1 MDLIFLLQAIL
12 QSKVTVLLLTSL
24 SVLTAAKQYLGDPI
38 HCIFDARSGVKTE
51 AIDAFC
57 WIHATFPLDPSLIE
71 KLSQL
76 PGHGPP
82 HISRL
87 CSASQTP
94 PPDTSFYQWVHV
106 FLILQVKDNNK
117 LFVIISVLISS
128 RLSRSWCRP
137 SCGTTWRA
145 GGWPASPWTR

>member
-1 MDLIFLLQAIL
+1 MSKGFNFKCTDVNVLRRFMIHLIFLLQAIL

-106 FLILQVKDNNK
+106 FLILQVKDNN
-117 LFVIISVLISS
+117 L
-128 RLSRSWCRP
+128 
-137 SCGTTWRA
+137 
-145 GGWPASPWTR
+145 

>member
-1 MDLIFLLQAIL
+1 MAILPKFILIARCAVQAIL
-12 QSKVTVLLLTSL
+12 QSKVTVLLLTAL

-87 CSASQTP
+87 CSANQSP

-106 FLILQVKDNNK
+106 FLILQVRRKYFTAIAIDSITY
-117 LFVIISVLISS
+117 FSS
-128 RLSRSWCRP
+128 
-137 SCGTTWRA
+137 
-145 GGWPASPWTR
+145 

>member
-1 MDLIFLLQAIL
+1 MLQAIL

-71 KLSQL
+71 KLSNL
-76 PGHGPP
+76 PGRG
-82 HISRL
+82 IRVV
-87 CSASQTP
+87 
-94 PPDTSFYQWVHV
+94 FYQTAY
-106 FLILQVKDNNK
+106 
-117 LFVIISVLISS
+117 SS
-128 RLSRSWCRP
+128 FSTNPLLSLVQMVNP
-137 SCGTTWRA
+137 KT
-145 GGWPASPWTR
+145 

>member
-1 MDLIFLLQAIL
+1 MLQAIL

-71 KLSQL
+71 KLSNL
-76 PGHGPP
+76 PGRGIRVVFYTRQLIGLLVRILCFHWFKWTTRKPN
-82 HISRL
+82 SRAWSPTYQSTML
-87 CSASQTP
+87 SQSKP
-94 PPDTSFYQWVHV
+94 
-106 FLILQVKDNNK
+106 
-117 LFVIISVLISS
+117 SS
-128 RLSRSWCRP
+128 
-137 SCGTTWRA
+137 
-145 GGWPASPWTR
+145 

>member
-1 MDLIFLLQAIL
+1 MSMLCCVQAIL
-12 QSKVTVLLLTSL
+12 QSKVTVLLLTAL

-87 CSASQTP
+87 CSANQSP

-106 FLILQVKDNNK
+106 FLILQVRRKYFTAIAIDSITY
-117 LFVIISVLISS
+117 FSS
-128 RLSRSWCRP
+128 
-137 SCGTTWRA
+137 
-145 GGWPASPWTR
+145 

>member
-1 MDLIFLLQAIL
+1 MQAIL

-87 CSASQTP
+87 CSANQTP

-106 FLILQVKDNNK
+106 FLILQGRRKYFTAK
-117 LFVIISVLISS
+117 HSITYLL
-128 RLSRSWCRP
+128 
-137 SCGTTWRA
+137 
-145 GGWPASPWTR
+145 

>member
-1 MDLIFLLQAIL
+1 MQAIL
-12 QSKVTVLLLTSL
+12 QSKVTVLLLTAL

-87 CSASQTP
+87 CSANQSP

-106 FLILQVKDNNK
+106 FLILQVQRKYFYSNTFNHLLWLLALEIIFEGKKPVYLDND
-117 LFVIISVLISS
+117 IMYI
-128 RLSRSWCRP
+128 
-137 SCGTTWRA
+137 
-145 GGWPASPWTR
+145 